1 MKRPAFAVS
10 LILLATA
17 ALLYKCG
24 TVAGIAAA
32 LVLLLFSAVC
42 SVFKRNIQG
51 GRFAAYVLLLSSLLC
66 LIMTAGSY
74 ARILRSEALAGSRMP
89 VTARVTEEPHGHG
102 AYTRLEVK
110 TVDGGEGSAPSGIKL
125 TVSVNGDDDA
135 AFSKVGDIISFD
147 GQFSLPDERYRSS
160 GYAEGVFVSCFADNI
175 KQVGHRYTPYE
186 TCVALRS
193 AIRSTIRERLSGDDA
208 ALACGVLLGDISG
221 ISDRL
226 YSDLKVCGVSHIV
239 AVSGLHI
246 SIMCSAVMG
255 LFCLIFKRR
264 TARLCSL
271 GVVLLGVAVTGFTP
285 SAIRAGI
292 MCAAAFGAGAA
303 IRCKDSLN
311 SLGIAVIL
319 MLLYEPFYVLHI
331 GFLLSCSATAGVIVA
346 GSATGKLID
355 DKVNIRNFVLCDIVK
370 NTLSVAAQSVGAA
383 IFTLPIT
390 MIVFGYVST
399 VSPVANIAI
408 SFAVG
413 YLLLSLLAAVILSA
427 LPFVGFFSV
436 PFFSFATLVSRY
448 ISAAVGLIAKIPFSY
463 IPLGSCLALL
473 ITALCLGLAGVWL
486 LCSRPGGIKL
496 LSLMLALLTVT
507 GMWAGRLAFAD
518 SLQITAV
525 NAGSGFCA
533 VIKYNRSVTVIGCG
547 DDKKDVYAVSAILKE
562 WSAGKIDTLIMPEG
576 NAYWGGFDAL
586 ASKVGIGKIAVTDK
600 SLLSGHKVYEKTAV
614 SVVGEGEMFSSGNVL
629 TFCFEKGGDS
639 VLMLSKTQKFIF
651 GINGRDLPH
660 DAHYI
665 IALLPPDGKFRGI
678 YMSPVFYPQS
688 ISDSYTVVAEGT
700 DISVTIKEGKEP
712 VFYAVK

>member
-1 MKRPAFAVS
+1 M
-10 LILLATA
+10 
-17 ALLYKCG
+17 
-24 TVAGIAAA
+24 
-32 LVLLLFSAVC
+32 
-42 SVFKRNIQG
+42 
-51 GRFAAYVLLLSSLLC
+51 
-66 LIMTAGSY
+66 
-74 ARILRSEALAGSRMP
+74 
-89 VTARVTEEPHGHG
+89 
-102 AYTRLEVK
+102 
-110 TVDGGEGSAPSGIKL
+110 
-125 TVSVNGDDDA
+125 
-135 AFSKVGDIISFD
+135 
-147 GQFSLPDERYRSS
+147 
-160 GYAEGVFVSCFADNI
+160 
-175 KQVGHRYTPYE
+175 
-186 TCVALRS
+186 
-193 AIRSTIRERLSGDDA
+193 
-208 ALACGVLLGDISG
+208 
-221 ISDRL
+221 
-226 YSDLKVCGVSHIV
+226 
-239 AVSGLHI
+239 
-246 SIMCSAVMG
+246 
-255 LFCLIFKRR
+255 
-264 TARLCSL
+264 
-271 GVVLLGVAVTGFTP
+271 TGFTP

-346 GSATGKLID
+346 GSVTGKLID

-547 DDKKDVYAVSAILKE
+547 DDKGDVYAVSAILKE

-629 TFCFEKGGDS
+629 TFCIEKGGDS

>member
-1 MKRPAFAVS
+1 M
-10 LILLATA
+10 
-17 ALLYKCG
+17 
-24 TVAGIAAA
+24 
-32 LVLLLFSAVC
+32 
-42 SVFKRNIQG
+42 
-51 GRFAAYVLLLSSLLC
+51 
-66 LIMTAGSY
+66 
-74 ARILRSEALAGSRMP
+74 
-89 VTARVTEEPHGHG
+89 
-102 AYTRLEVK
+102 
-110 TVDGGEGSAPSGIKL
+110 
-125 TVSVNGDDDA
+125 
-135 AFSKVGDIISFD
+135 
-147 GQFSLPDERYRSS
+147 
-160 GYAEGVFVSCFADNI
+160 
-175 KQVGHRYTPYE
+175 
-186 TCVALRS
+186 RS

-255 LFCLIFKRR
+255 LFCMIFKRR

-271 GVVLLGVAVTGFTP
+271 GAVLLGVAVTGFTP

-292 MCAAAFGAGAA
+292 MCAAAFGAGTA

-383 IFTLPIT
+383 IFYTAYNDDRFRLCIHGIARCKHRHQLCRGLP
-390 MIVFGYVST
+390 
-399 VSPVANIAI
+399 AA
-408 SFAVG
+408 FAACRRYFVG
-413 YLLLSLLAAVILSA
+413 AAF
-427 LPFVGFFSV
+427 FVGFFSV

-463 IPLGSCLALL
+463 IPLGSRLALL
-473 ITALCLGLAGVWL
+473 IAALCLGLAGVWL
-486 LCSRPGGIKL
+486 LCSRPGGVKL

-547 DDKKDVYAVSAILKE
+547 DDKGDVYAVSAILKE
-562 WSAGKIDTLIMPEG
+562 WSAGTIDTLIMPEG

-629 TFCFEKGGDS
+629 TFCIEKGGDS

-665 IALLPPDGKFRGI
+665 IALLPPDGEFRGI

-688 ISDSYTVVAEGT
+688 ISDSYTVVAEGL
-700 DISVTIKEGKEP
+700 ICRLQ
-712 VFYAVK
+712 

>member
-10 LILLATA
+10 LILLSAA

-74 ARILRSEALAGSRMP
+74 ARITRSEALAGSRMP
-89 VTARVTEEPHGHG
+89 VTARVTEEPHEHG

-125 TVSVNGDDDA
+125 TVSVNSYDDA

-160 GYAEGVFVSCFADNI
+160 GYAEGVFVSCFANNI

-292 MCAAAFGAGAA
+292 MCAAAFGAGTA

-331 GFLLSCSATAGVIVA
+331 GVIVA
-346 GSATGKLID
+346 HGATGKLID
-355 DKVNIRNFVLCDIVK
+355 DKVNIKNFVLCDIVK

-463 IPLGSCLALL
+463 IPLGSSLALV

-486 LCSRPGGIKL
+486 LCSRPGGVKL

-507 GMWAGRLAFAD
+507 GMWAGRLASAN

-547 DDKKDVYAVSAILKE
+547 DDKNDFYAVSAILKE

-600 SLLSGHKVYEKTAV
+600 SLLSGHKVDEQTAV
-614 SVVGEGEMFSSGNVL
+614 SVMGEGFSSGNVL
-629 TFCFEKGGDS
+629 TFCIEKGGGS

-665 IALLPPDGKFRGI
+665 IALLPPGKEFRGI

-688 ISDSYTVVAEGT
+688 ISDSYTVIAEGT
-700 DISVTIKEGKEP
+700 DMSVTIKEGREP